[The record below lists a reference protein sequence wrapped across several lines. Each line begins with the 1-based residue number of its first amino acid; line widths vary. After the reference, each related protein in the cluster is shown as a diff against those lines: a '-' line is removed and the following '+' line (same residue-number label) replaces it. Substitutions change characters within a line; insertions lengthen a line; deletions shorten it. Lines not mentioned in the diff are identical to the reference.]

1 MEVSTLKPPCTPH
14 QTRKVLAMTT
24 HEQILQ
30 EKAANA
36 QTAEDLIAIAKEEGI
51 ELAPEDAEFYLKT
64 RPKQGEVIELS
75 EAELA
80 NTAGGARHGGHLIV
94 TAFMY
99 CDYFEWTPSGELKCC
114 LACQH
119 CYYKF
124 PFWLCSRR

>member
-1 MEVSTLKPPCTPH
+1 MGPPSTKPLSCR
-14 QTRKVLAMTT
+14 QTRKVSAMTT

-30 EKAANA
+30 EKAEKA
-36 QTAEDLIAIAKEEGI
+36 QTAEDLIAIAQEEGI
-51 ELAPEDAEFYLKT
+51 ELSPEDAESYLET
-64 RPKQGEVIELS
+64 RLKQGEVQELS

-80 NTAGGARHGGHLIV
+80 NATGGARHNGHLIV

-99 CDYFEWTPSGELKCC
+99 CDYFEWTPTGELKCC
-114 LACQH
+114 LACKY